1 MKDAKKKK
9 LKSKGWEVASASD
22 FLGLTPEES
31 KYIQE
36 KSAPSRILK
45 KKEAAKNSSRILPI
59 H

>member
-9 LKSKGWEVASASD
+9 LKSKGWKVGSASG
-22 FLGLTPEES
+22 FLGLTSEES

-36 KSAPSRILK
+36 KSALSRILK

-59 H
+59 L